1 VDRDALTRCQSG
13 FFRIEASS
21 AAGTGGPTAGAPT
34 AGGAPPTGIAQPQLT
49 GAAQPQLIGALHESQ
64 VSQHF
69 LPQCQWANH
78 CLHFLH
84 FGLQQTELVQESV
97 QDGAA
102 AQDGTAVVQPQS
114 DTCPHPPLPHD
125 PQ

>member
-1 VDRDALTRCQSG
+1 V
-13 FFRIEASS
+13 
-21 AAGTGGPTAGAPT
+21 
-34 AGGAPPTGIAQPQLT
+34 PPTGIAQPQLT
-49 GAAQPQLIGALHESQ
+49 GALHESQ

-69 LPQCQWANH
+69 LPQFQWANH

-102 AQDGTAVVQPQS
+102 VVQPQDGAAVVQPQS
-114 DTCPHPPLPHD
+114 DACPHPPLPHD

>member
-1 VDRDALTRCQSG
+1 MDRVALTRCQSG

-21 AAGTGGPTAGAPT
+21 AAGRGGPTAGGPTAGAK
-34 AGGAPPTGIAQPQLT
+34 PPTGIAQPQLT
-49 GAAQPQLIGALHESQ
+49 GALHESQ

-69 LPQCQWANH
+69 LPQFQWANH

-102 AQDGTAVVQPQS
+102 VVQPQDGAAVVQP
-114 DTCPHPPLPHD
+114 
-125 PQ
+125 